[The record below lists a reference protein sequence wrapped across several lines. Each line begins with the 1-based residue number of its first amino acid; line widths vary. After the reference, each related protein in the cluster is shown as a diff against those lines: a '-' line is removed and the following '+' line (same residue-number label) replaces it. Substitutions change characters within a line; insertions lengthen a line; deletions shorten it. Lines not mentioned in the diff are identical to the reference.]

1 MDPTDKRLSL
11 HCTQVMPTQIF
22 KSNKKEWIRMVSKTL
37 TALKTE
43 NPNGIPQDDLIE
55 QVIFSISWTKISS
68 KISRWCDSVWEHGQ
82 HRFQEN
88 MICVGLQFWARL
100 MTFSIQQLH

>member
-43 NPNGIPQDDLIE
+43 NPSGIPQDDLIE
-55 QVIFSISWTKISS
+55 QVHFIELLLVK
-68 KISRWCDSVWEHGQ
+68 K
-82 HRFQEN
+82 
-88 MICVGLQFWARL
+88 
-100 MTFSIQQLH
+100 

>member
-55 QVIFSISWTKISS
+55 QVRNDLNCPQAVSRPKFSGNLTY
-68 KISRWCDSVWEHGQ
+68 
-82 HRFQEN
+82 
-88 MICVGLQFWARL
+88 L
-100 MTFSIQQLH
+100 

>member
-55 QVIFSISWTKISS
+55 QVRIDPNCPQAVLWPKFSRNLTCKFLGGAIQFGNMASIVFKKI
-68 KISRWCDSVWEHGQ
+68 
-82 HRFQEN
+82 
-88 MICVGLQFWARL
+88 
-100 MTFSIQQLH
+100 

>member
-55 QVIFSISWTKISS
+55 QVIDNFKISSTKISS
-68 KISRWCDSVWEHGQ
+68 KILGCAIQFG
-82 HRFQEN
+82 N
-88 MICVGLQFWARL
+88 MA
-100 MTFSIQQLH
+100 SIVFKKI

>member
-55 QVIFSISWTKISS
+55 QVIDNFEISSTKISS
-68 KISRWCDSVWEHGQ
+68 KILGGAIQ
-82 HRFQEN
+82 FGN
-88 MICVGLQFWARL
+88 MA
-100 MTFSIQQLH
+100 SIVFKKI